1 MSENQQNQNQQPS
14 ENVHAATDPEKCEEM
29 AERYNWELR
38 EVRPTSD
45 PILKV
50 DCVFEGEQ
58 TSFEDTRYDK

>member
-1 MSENQQNQNQQPS
+1 MSQA

-29 AERYNWELR
+29 AEKYQWELK
-38 EVRPTSD
+38 EVRSTND

-58 TSFEDTRYDK
+58 TSFEDTRYEKQ